1 MDSQTYIDALVANGE
16 RVFEAAAVDLTAPV
30 GACPGW
36 DVAKLVGHL
45 GQVYGYIAL
54 LADVE
59 GTERPDVRGP
69 RAPGPDQVI
78 EWARGQHGEVVET
91 LHRVDPQANA
101 WNWAG
106 TGSAGFFH
114 RRMAHET
121 LIHRCDV
128 EAAVGSFTSID
139 SDLGADCVDE
149 LIDVGLRASSNPARE
164 YSYPAGSL
172 HLHRTDGD
180 GEWLLRAEQGS
191 LVATREHAKGDVA
204 VRGTGGDLALYMWGR
219 YTPGTGGDDLEIFG
233 DRDLAEEWSRVAP

>member
-1 MDSQTYIDALVANGE
+1 MDSQTYIDAVAANGD
-16 RVFEAAAVDLTAPV
+16 RVFEAAAADLTAQV

-45 GQVYGYIAL
+45 GQVYGYIAQI
-54 LADVE
+54 ADIE

-69 RAPGPDQVI
+69 QAPGPDEVL
-78 EWARGQHGEVVET
+78 EWARGQHAELVAT
-91 LHRVDPQANA
+91 LTRVDPHANA
-101 WNWAG
+101 WNWAN
-106 TGSAGFFH
+106 TGRAGFFH

-121 LIHRCDV
+121 LIHRWDV
-128 EAAVGSFTSID
+128 ETAVGAVSPID

-149 LIDVGLRASSNPARE
+149 VIYVGLQASVRSTRE

-180 GEWLLRAEQGS
+180 GEWLLRVEDGS

-219 YTPGTGGDDLEIFG
+219 GGEDLEIFG
-233 DRDLAEEWSRVAP
+233 DADLAEAWSRVAP